1 MDSYSLLAQKMWRDA
16 RIVRWREYFLT
27 FLAAVDLLIR
37 NQTVEH
43 NEASDVLAAT
53 VTPET

>member
-53 VTPET
+53 ATPEN